1 MAIKQITINEIRR
14 GDIKVEDSRVS
25 QRQIT
30 IENSFKKLLNET
42 TQFILNRI
50 GLQRDATIDTIM
62 QDFTPI
68 VRESARSTIG
78 SFYDL
83 GAIYSAVVAGKM
95 HFSTETDIINIK
107 KLTDD
112 FVAKFFQ
119 LTFKYLWRER
129 ERNFSRFAN
138 EILSLTN
145 QATSDLTRKPL
156 LLKNNI
162 KNLVTTTATRSIN
175 DGITSKTQQLINYK
189 DTWIT
194 RKAALKD
201 FEFELL
207 KSNQST
213 LAKNIQHQIDLAN
226 EKNRRETIDQL
237 IENEFTQPQ
246 ALSSLVVW
254 VTAQDDKVCFQYC
267 RPLEG
272 ETFDIN
278 DPNTP
283 IPPDD
288 VHPNCRCRLF
298 NINES
303 GNALFD
309 VF

>member
-1 MAIKQITINEIRR
+1 MAIKQISISEIRK
-14 GDIKVEDSRVS
+14 GNLKVEDSRIS
-25 QRQIT
+25 IRQRT
-30 IENSFKKLLNET
+30 IENQFKKLLNDT
-42 TQFILNRI
+42 TQFIINRT
-50 GLQRDATIDTIM
+50 GLKQNATIDTII
-62 QDFTPI
+62 QDFKPM
-68 VRESARSTIG
+68 VDESARSTIG

-95 HFSTETDIINIK
+95 HFSTETDISKIK
-107 KLTDD
+107 DLSQE
-112 FVAKFFQ
+112 FVDRFFQ

-129 ERNFSRFAN
+129 ERDFNLFAN
-138 EILSLTN
+138 EVLSLTN
-145 QATSDLTRKPL
+145 QATFELTKKPL
-156 LLKNNI
+156 KLRNNI
-162 KNLVTTTATRSIN
+162 QNLVTTFATKSIN
-175 DGITSKTQQLINYK
+175 TGISSKTQQLINYN

-201 FEFELL
+201 FELDLL
-207 KSNQST
+207 RSNQSD
-213 LAKNIQHQIDLAN
+213 LSRNIQHQIDLAN

-272 ETFDIN
+272 ETFNIN
-278 DPNTP
+278 DSNTP

-288 VHPNCRCRLF
+288 THPNCRCRLF